1 MAQLL
6 QKTAQRFLETFKVG
20 LPSDPET
27 PLLET
32 EIRILRRHLYT
43 MVSEALLTVTE
54 RWEQHK
60 QLRTMY
66 RKRRGS
72 EQRNAARRKKEE
84 NPVTCRLDIKDVVLG
99 EISQSWM
106 NTAWCYLRKASEGV
120 KLTEWRVEQWLPGA
134 IHWWCLSGKTE
145 NA

>member
-6 QKTAQRFLETFKVG
+6 RKTAQRFPETFKVG

-27 PLLET
+27 PLLGT

-43 MVSEALLTVTE
+43 MVSEALPTVTE

-60 QLRTMY
+60 QLRTTY
-66 RKRRGS
+66 RKRRS

-84 NPVTCRLDIKDVVLG
+84 RPVTCRLDIWDVVLG
-99 EISQSWM
+99 EISQSGM

-120 KLTEWRVEQWLPGA
+120 TLTEWRVERWLPGA
-134 IHWWCLSGKTE
+134 IHWWCSSGKME